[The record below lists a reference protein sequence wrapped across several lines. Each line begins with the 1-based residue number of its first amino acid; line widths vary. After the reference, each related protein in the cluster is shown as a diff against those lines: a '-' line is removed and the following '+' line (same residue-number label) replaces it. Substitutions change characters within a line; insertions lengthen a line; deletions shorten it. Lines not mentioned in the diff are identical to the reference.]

1 MFLCLQHWRRKK
13 LDGTLADIKKAFV
26 EETGNTHILCKI
38 YRDKDMETK
47 IPFEILEQPPTDR
60 DIDRIATQVIK
71 SSLLL
76 SVHLGIEDS
85 IWLELKEDCHKIVN
99 INRSILYKWRNEHP
113 GKAKCRELAQALC
126 NVDMNIDAI
135 LFDAY

>member
-1 MFLCLQHWRRKK
+1 LFLL
-13 LDGTLADIKKAFV
+13 V
-26 EETGNTHILCKI
+26 E
-38 YRDKDMETK
+38 

-76 SVHLGIEDS
+76 SVHLGTEAS
-85 IWLELKEDCHKIVN
+85 VWLELKEDCHKIVD
-99 INRSILYKWRNEHP
+99 INRRILYKWRKEHP
-113 GKAKCRELAQALC
+113 GRAKCRQLAQALC

-135 LFDAY
+135 LSDVY

>member
-1 MFLCLQHWRRKK
+1 LFLL
-13 LDGTLADIKKAFV
+13 V
-26 EETGNTHILCKI
+26 E
-38 YRDKDMETK
+38 

-60 DIDRIATQVIK
+60 DINRIATQVIK
-71 SSLLL
+71 SSLLF
-76 SVHLGIEDS
+76 SVHLGIEAS
-85 IWLELKEDCHKIVN
+85 FWLELKEDSHTIVN

-135 LFDAY
+135 LSDVYSNLCNHRLLYVLVLLLFSSILSYS

>member
-1 MFLCLQHWRRKK
+1 LFLL
-13 LDGTLADIKKAFV
+13 V
-26 EETGNTHILCKI
+26 EIS
-38 YRDKDMETK
+38 
-47 IPFEILEQPPTDR
+47 FEILEQPPTDK

-76 SVHLGIEDS
+76 SVHLGIEAS
-85 IWLELKEDCHKIVN
+85 VWLELKEDCHTIVN

-126 NVDMNIDAI
+126 NVDMNINAI
-135 LFDAY
+135 LSDVY